1 MKITNK
7 LKEYR
12 KKQDLSQAKLAK
24 IVGISETHYQ
34 RIEYGTS
41 KPNVEIAI
49 LIAQALQT
57 TVEELFPLS
66 QRNSSDSTNL
76 TNKE

>member
-1 MKITNK
+1 MRAK
-7 LKEYR
+7 LKKIR
-12 KKQDLSQAKLAK
+12 KEKNFTQFQIAK
-24 IVGISETHYQ
+24 IAKISERQYR
-34 RIEYGTS
+34 RIELGEQT
-41 KPNVEIAI
+41 PNVDTAQ

-76 TNKE
+76 ANKE

>member
-1 MKITNK
+1 MRPTV
-7 LKEYR
+7 LKTKR
-12 KKQDLSQAKLAK
+12 KEKGFKQSKLAK
-24 IVGISETHYQ
+24 EAQISILSYQ
-34 RIEYGTS
+34 RYESGERA
-41 KPNVEIAI
+41 PNVYTAQ

-66 QRNSSDSTNL
+66 QRNSSDNTNL